1 MNPIMKILEPLTRAF
16 NDTIDGMPRKT
27 AEMIRQTFILI
38 IVILCIAGAVIGF
51 TKGKHSA
58 KKTGI
63 QMAETTND
71 IFDIDIQ
78 QRREGGKFESVLDS
92 EIESGLDMKDPE
104 KKGLPAREKLAAED
118 SVRIAEPEKDR
129 HIKPGPDAADKNDLA
144 APDRID
150 GQADARKTSKTIDRK
165 ADKAPAEISD
175 KKIDPLIEEPSKT
188 GDIRGDRP
196 VKGKTRETIKLKP
209 LDKKGGIA
217 E

>member
-1 MNPIMKILEPLTRAF
+1 MNPLSKLLSPLTRAV
-16 NDTIDGMPRKT
+16 NSTIDGMPRKT
-27 AEMIRQTFILI
+27 VEMIRQTYVLI

-51 TKGKHSA
+51 AKGRHSA

-78 QRREGGKFESVLDS
+78 SRREGGKFDSVLDS
-92 EIESGLDMKDPE
+92 ELESGLDMKDPE

-118 SVRIAEPEKDR
+118 SVRISEPEKDR
-129 HIKPGPDAADKNDLA
+129 HIKPGPDAADKTDLA
-144 APDRID
+144 SPERID
-150 GQADARKTSKTIDRK
+150 GHGDTRKSVKTIERAQERPP
-165 ADKAPAEISD
+165 ADIAD
-175 KKIDPLIEEPSKT
+175 KKIDPLIEKPSAS

-196 VKGKTRETIKLKP
+196 EKSKPRETIKLKP
-209 LDKKGGIA
+209 MDKKGGIS

>member
-1 MNPIMKILEPLTRAF
+1 MNPISKLLAPFTRAF
-16 NDTIDGMPRKT
+16 NSIIDGMPRKT
-27 AEMIRQTFILI
+27 AEMIRQTYVLI
-38 IVILCIAGAVIGF
+38 IVILCIAGAFIGF
-51 TKGKHSA
+51 TKGRHSA

-78 QRREGGKFESVLDS
+78 QKREGGKFDSVLDS

-118 SVRIAEPEKDR
+118 SVRISEPEKDR
-129 HIKPGPDAADKNDLA
+129 HIKPGPDAADKTDLA
-144 APDRID
+144 APGRID
-150 GQADARKTSKTIDRK
+150 GETDSRRSAKTIDRK
-165 ADKAPAEISD
+165 AENAPAEISD
-175 KKIDPLIEEPSKT
+175 KKIDPLIEQPSKS

-209 LDKKGGIA
+209 LDKKGGIT